1 MRRDAV
7 AYAILTLLTLIFA
20 AAPTSA
26 FGQFRVLSNFGSAS
40 GDPRNPTYS
49 GTIAQGRD
57 GNLYTTTPSGGSNG
71 DGAVFQIT
79 PDGTF
84 AVLYSFKG
92 ADGSLP
98 AGGLT
103 LGMDGNLY
111 GTTSVGG
118 AHASGTIFKITTTG
132 TLTSLYSFTSSTDG
146 SNPVAPPIQGS
157 DGNWYGTTSLSGAHG
172 AGAVYKLT
180 SNGTFTTLYSFDTTH
195 GSQPNAPLVQGS
207 DGNFYGT
214 TTFGGSGERHF
225 VYLWR
230 VQRNKRTRSQCRVGL

>member
-1 MRRDAV
+1 MP
-7 AYAILTLLTLIFA
+7 LE
-20 AAPTSA
+20 P
-26 FGQFRVLSNFGSAS
+26 
-40 GDPRNPTYS
+40 
-49 GTIAQGRD
+49 
-57 GNLYTTTPSGGSNG
+57 
-71 DGAVFQIT
+71 
-79 PDGTF
+79 
-84 AVLYSFKG
+84 
-92 ADGSLP
+92 
-98 AGGLT
+98 
-103 LGMDGNLY
+103 
-111 GTTSVGG
+111 
-118 AHASGTIFKITTTG
+118 IFKITTTG
-132 TLTSLYSFTSSTDG
+132 TLTSLHSFTSSTDG